1 MLPLR
6 VDPDGLRR
14 ASGQMETLANSMAT
28 TSSASETCSS
38 WLATS
43 AAVSIARTDAKTA
56 QTVLAERMQ
65 TTSQKLSAASAAY
78 TNSDVHLAAKLR
90 ETIGAEA
97 D

>member
-1 MLPLR
+1 MLPQR

-43 AAVSIARTDAKTA
+43 SAVSIARTDAKTA

-65 TTSQKLSAASAAY
+65 ATSQKLSTAGAAY
-78 TNSDVHLAAKLR
+78 TSTDVHLAAKLR
-90 ETIGAEA
+90 ETTGPGT